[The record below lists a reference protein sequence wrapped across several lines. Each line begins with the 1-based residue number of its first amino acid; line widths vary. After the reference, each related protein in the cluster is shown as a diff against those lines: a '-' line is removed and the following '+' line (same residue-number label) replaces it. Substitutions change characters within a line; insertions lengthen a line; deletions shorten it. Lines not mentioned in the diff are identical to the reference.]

1 MSFAKRI
8 LILYP
13 FLAIIII
20 LWILPVYRYYTSE
33 KWKNDCMIE
42 YVENSKKYWVWKWY
56 AYMLEDGN
64 LHVEHIY
71 SDRVNSLENFKIGEL
86 NGCKTKTEYESVN
99 IMNTSYCI
107 WVFILH

>member
-1 MSFAKRI
+1 
-8 LILYP
+8 
-13 FLAIIII
+13 
-20 LWILPVYRYYTSE
+20 
-33 KWKNDCMIE
+33 
-42 YVENSKKYWVWKWY
+42 
-56 AYMLEDGN
+56 MLEDGN